1 MLKFAIFVTDYSV
14 ISDALMH
21 GIEKMR
27 PGFVRFLAALLLVAW
42 SCFAP
47 GPVVRAQTVPQKTA
61 VRGRIADEAGNPLAG
76 VTVVERGTPNGVAT
90 HSDGLFLIS
99 VRPGAVLDVSCLG
112 YLPRSVEP
120 GSRTELEIVLQEDV
134 KSIEDVIVTALGLE
148 RNYVDLTYAA
158 ENAVKAVVN
167 IEAIQQVEMPQRR
180 GYDPFL
186 EFFGIPQDYGR
197 GDGRPQYREQRAGGS
212 GVIISEDG
220 YIVTNNH
227 VVDGA
232 SKLKVKLNDGRSFDA
247 KLIGKDSAT
256 DLALLKVEGKELPTL
271 AFGSSDA
278 LRLGEWVLAI
288 GSPFDL
294 QSTITA
300 GIVSAKARQLGA
312 IPNDFRI
319 ESFIQTDAA
328 VNPGNSGGALVNT
341 HGELVGINTLIKS
354 QTGSY
359 VGYSFAIP
367 ESIVRKVVVDLKEFG
382 VVQRALLGV
391 QFRVVDQDFLDT
403 EGKELGIKDLGGAYV
418 AAVVEGGAASEA
430 GIRKGDVIL
439 DIDGVK
445 IVEPSTLQE
454 QIAKRRPNDTVK
466 LSVKRDGKVKRF
478 DVTLRNKAGK
488 TELVTKEDVDVVD
501 ALGGK
506 FADAGAKLCRE
517 LDIKGG
523 VQVVG
528 IKADGILA
536 RARVKQGFVIT
547 HINDRPVYSLSDM
560 QRMTEKVRSID
571 GVYPNGRSASYT
583 LVE

>member
-1 MLKFAIFVTDYSV
+1 MKKA
-14 ISDALMH
+14 
-21 GIEKMR
+21 
-27 PGFVRFLAALLLVAW
+27 FLILGLVAVSAAAGGLTAW
-42 SCFAP
+42 
-47 GPVVRAQTVPQKTA
+47 TVSA
-61 VRGRIADEAGNPLAG
+61 DRGGSVAYIERE
-76 VTVVERGTPNGVAT
+76 VERTP
-90 HSDGLFLIS
+90 
-99 VRPGAVLDVSCLG
+99 
-112 YLPRSVEP
+112 
-120 GSRTELEIVLQEDV
+120 
-134 KSIEDVIVTALGLE
+134 ALGTQFTSYQAE
-148 RNYVDLTYAA
+148 QYPDLTYAA

-466 LSVKRDGKVKRF
+466 LSVKRDGKVKQF

-547 HINDRPVYSLSDM
+547 HINDRPVYSLGDM

>member
-1 MLKFAIFVTDYSV
+1 MKKA
-14 ISDALMH
+14 
-21 GIEKMR
+21 
-27 PGFVRFLAALLLVAW
+27 FLILGLVAVSAAAGGLTAW
-42 SCFAP
+42 
-47 GPVVRAQTVPQKTA
+47 TVSA
-61 VRGRIADEAGNPLAG
+61 DRGGSVAYIERE
-76 VTVVERGTPNGVAT
+76 VERTP
-90 HSDGLFLIS
+90 
-99 VRPGAVLDVSCLG
+99 
-112 YLPRSVEP
+112 
-120 GSRTELEIVLQEDV
+120 
-134 KSIEDVIVTALGLE
+134 ALGTQFTSYQAE
-148 RNYVDLTYAA
+148 QYPDLTYAA

-180 GYDPFL
+180 GGYDPFL

-212 GVIISEDG
+212 GVIISGDG

-256 DLALLKVEGKELPTL
+256 DLALLKIEAEGLPTL

-300 GIVSAKARQLGA
+300 GIVSAKARQLGV

-319 ESFIQTDAA
+319 EAFIQTDAA

-367 ESIVRKVVVDLKEFG
+367 ESIVKKVVMDLKEFG
-382 VVQRALLGV
+382 VVQRALLGI
-391 QFRVVDQDFLDT
+391 QFRVVDQDFLDE
-403 EGKELGIKDLGGAYV
+403 EGKELGIKELGGAYV
-418 AAVVEGGAASEA
+418 AGVIEGGSASEA
-430 GIRKGDVIL
+430 GIRKGDIIL

-445 IVEPSTLQE
+445 VTDPSTLQE
-454 QIAKRRPNDTVK
+454 QVAKRRPNDTVK
-466 LSVKRDGKVKRF
+466 LSVKRDGKVKQF

-488 TELVTKEDVDVVD
+488 TELVTKEDVDVVE

-547 HINDRPVYSLSDM
+547 HINDRPVYSLNDM
-560 QRMTEKVRSID
+560 QRMTEKVTAID

>member
-1 MLKFAIFVTDYSV
+1 MKKA
-14 ISDALMH
+14 
-21 GIEKMR
+21 
-27 PGFVRFLAALLLVAW
+27 FLILGLVAV
-42 SCFAP
+42 SAAA
-47 GPVVRAQTVPQKTA
+47 GGLTA
-61 VRGRIADEAGNPLAG
+61 WAVSGKQNGSVAYVEHQ
-76 VTVVERGTPNGVAT
+76 VERTP
-90 HSDGLFLIS
+90 
-99 VRPGAVLDVSCLG
+99 
-112 YLPRSVEP
+112 
-120 GSRTELEIVLQEDV
+120 
-134 KSIEDVIVTALGLE
+134 ALGNHFTSYQNE
-148 RNYVDLTYAA
+148 QYPDLTYAA

-167 IEAIQQVEMPQRR
+167 IEAIQQVEMPRR

-186 EFFGIPQDYGR
+186 EFFGIPQDY

-232 SKLKVKLNDGRSFDA
+232 TKLRVKLNDGRMFDG
-247 KLIGKDSAT
+247 KLIGTDSAT
-256 DLALLKVEGKELPTL
+256 DLALVKIEAKDLPTL
-271 AFGSSDA
+271 PFGSSDA

-294 QSTITA
+294 QSTLTA

-367 ESIVRKVVVDLKEFG
+367 ESIVRKVVVDLKEYG
-382 VVQRALLGV
+382 VVQRAMLGI
-391 QFRVVDQDFLDT
+391 QFRMVDQDFLDS
-403 EGKELGIKDLGGAYV
+403 EGKDLGIKELGGAYV
-418 AAVVEGGAASEA
+418 ASVSEGGSASEA
-430 GIRKGDVIL
+430 GIRKGDIIL

-445 IVEPSTLQE
+445 ITEPSTLQE

-466 LSVKRDGKVKRF
+466 LSVKRDGKVKQF
-478 DVTLRNKAGK
+478 VVTLRNKAGK
-488 TELVTKEDVDVVD
+488 TELMTKEDVDVVE

-506 FADAGAKLCRE
+506 FADAGTKLCRE
-517 LDIKGG
+517 LDIRGG

-528 IKADGILA
+528 IKANGILA

-547 HINDRPVYSLSDM
+547 HINDQPVYSLSDM
-560 QRMTEKVRSID
+560 QRMTDKIRSID
-571 GVYPNGRSASYT
+571 GIYPNGRSASYM

>member
-1 MLKFAIFVTDYSV
+1 MKKA
-14 ISDALMH
+14 
-21 GIEKMR
+21 
-27 PGFVRFLAALLLVAW
+27 FLILGLVAVSAAAGGLTAW
-42 SCFAP
+42 
-47 GPVVRAQTVPQKTA
+47 TVSA
-61 VRGRIADEAGNPLAG
+61 DRGGSVAYIERE
-76 VTVVERGTPNGVAT
+76 VERTP
-90 HSDGLFLIS
+90 
-99 VRPGAVLDVSCLG
+99 
-112 YLPRSVEP
+112 
-120 GSRTELEIVLQEDV
+120 
-134 KSIEDVIVTALGLE
+134 ALGTQFTSYQAE
-148 RNYVDLTYAA
+148 QYPDLTYAA

-197 GDGRPQYREQRAGGS
+197 GDGDPQYREQRAGGS

-256 DLALLKVEGKELPTL
+256 DLALLKVEAKGLPTL

-466 LSVKRDGKVKRF
+466 LSVKRDGKVKQF

-547 HINDRPVYSLSDM
+547 HINDRPVYSLGDM

>member
-1 MLKFAIFVTDYSV
+1 MKKA
-14 ISDALMH
+14 
-21 GIEKMR
+21 
-27 PGFVRFLAALLLVAW
+27 FLILGLVAVSAAAGGLTAW
-42 SCFAP
+42 
-47 GPVVRAQTVPQKTA
+47 TVSA
-61 VRGRIADEAGNPLAG
+61 DRGDSVAYIERE
-76 VTVVERGTPNGVAT
+76 VERTP
-90 HSDGLFLIS
+90 
-99 VRPGAVLDVSCLG
+99 
-112 YLPRSVEP
+112 
-120 GSRTELEIVLQEDV
+120 
-134 KSIEDVIVTALGLE
+134 ALGTQFTSYQAE
-148 RNYVDLTYAA
+148 QYPDLTYAA

-359 VGYSFAIP
+359 VG
-367 ESIVRKVVVDLKEFG
+367 
-382 VVQRALLGV
+382 
-391 QFRVVDQDFLDT
+391 
-403 EGKELGIKDLGGAYV
+403 
-418 AAVVEGGAASEA
+418 
-430 GIRKGDVIL
+430 
-439 DIDGVK
+439 
-445 IVEPSTLQE
+445 
-454 QIAKRRPNDTVK
+454 
-466 LSVKRDGKVKRF
+466 
-478 DVTLRNKAGK
+478 
-488 TELVTKEDVDVVD
+488 
-501 ALGGK
+501 
-506 FADAGAKLCRE
+506 
-517 LDIKGG
+517 
-523 VQVVG
+523 
-528 IKADGILA
+528 
-536 RARVKQGFVIT
+536 
-547 HINDRPVYSLSDM
+547 
-560 QRMTEKVRSID
+560 
-571 GVYPNGRSASYT
+571 
-583 LVE
+583 

>member
-1 MLKFAIFVTDYSV
+1 M
-14 ISDALMH
+14 
-21 GIEKMR
+21 
-27 PGFVRFLAALLLVAW
+27 
-42 SCFAP
+42 
-47 GPVVRAQTVPQKTA
+47 
-61 VRGRIADEAGNPLAG
+61 
-76 VTVVERGTPNGVAT
+76 
-90 HSDGLFLIS
+90 
-99 VRPGAVLDVSCLG
+99 
-112 YLPRSVEP
+112 
-120 GSRTELEIVLQEDV
+120 
-134 KSIEDVIVTALGLE
+134 
-148 RNYVDLTYAA
+148 
-158 ENAVKAVVN
+158 
-167 IEAIQQVEMPQRR
+167 
-180 GYDPFL
+180 
-186 EFFGIPQDYGR
+186 
-197 GDGRPQYREQRAGGS
+197 
-212 GVIISEDG
+212 
-220 YIVTNNH
+220 
-227 VVDGA
+227 DGA
-232 SKLKVKLNDGRSFDA
+232 SKLKVKLNDGRTFEA

-256 DLALLKVEGKELPTL
+256 DLALLKIEAADLPTVP
-271 AFGSSDA
+271 FGSSDA

-300 GIVSAKARQLGA
+300 GIVSAKARNLGV
-312 IPNDFRI
+312 IPNDFSI

-367 ESIVRKVVVDLKEFG
+367 ESIVRKVVVDLKEYG
-382 VVQRALLGV
+382 IVQRALLGI
-391 QFRVVDQDFLDT
+391 RYGIVDQDFIDNMGEET
-403 EGKELGIKDLGGAYV
+403 GIKELGGAYV
-418 AAVVEGGAASEA
+418 SSVVEGGSASEA

-445 IVEPSTLQE
+445 INDNATLSE
-454 QIAKRRPNDTVK
+454 QIGRRRPNDKVK
-466 LSVKRDGKVKRF
+466 LSVKRDGKVKQI

-488 TELVTKEDVDVVD
+488 TELITKEDVDMVEV
-501 ALGGK
+501 LGGK

-560 QRMTEKVRSID
+560 ERLTDKVRSID
-571 GVYPNGRSASYT
+571 GIYPNGRAASYV

>member
-1 MLKFAIFVTDYSV
+1 MKKA
-14 ISDALMH
+14 
-21 GIEKMR
+21 
-27 PGFVRFLAALLLVAW
+27 FLILGLVAVSAAAGGLTAW
-42 SCFAP
+42 
-47 GPVVRAQTVPQKTA
+47 TVSA
-61 VRGRIADEAGNPLAG
+61 DRGDSVAYIERE
-76 VTVVERGTPNGVAT
+76 VERTP
-90 HSDGLFLIS
+90 
-99 VRPGAVLDVSCLG
+99 
-112 YLPRSVEP
+112 
-120 GSRTELEIVLQEDV
+120 
-134 KSIEDVIVTALGLE
+134 ALGTQFTSYQAE
-148 RNYVDLTYAA
+148 QYPDLTYAA

-180 GYDPFL
+180 GGYDPFL

-212 GVIISEDG
+212 GVIISGDG

-256 DLALLKVEGKELPTL
+256 DLALLKIEAEGLPTL

-300 GIVSAKARQLGA
+300 GIVSAKARQLGV

-319 ESFIQTDAA
+319 EAFIQTDAA

-367 ESIVRKVVVDLKEFG
+367 ESIVKKVVMDLKEFG

-466 LSVKRDGKVKRF
+466 LSVKRDGKVKQF

-560 QRMTEKVRSID
+560 QRMTEKVGSID

>member
-1 MLKFAIFVTDYSV
+1 MKKA
-14 ISDALMH
+14 
-21 GIEKMR
+21 
-27 PGFVRFLAALLLVAW
+27 FLILGLVAVSAAAGGLTAW
-42 SCFAP
+42 
-47 GPVVRAQTVPQKTA
+47 TVSA
-61 VRGRIADEAGNPLAG
+61 DRGDSVAYIERE
-76 VTVVERGTPNGVAT
+76 VERTP
-90 HSDGLFLIS
+90 
-99 VRPGAVLDVSCLG
+99 
-112 YLPRSVEP
+112 
-120 GSRTELEIVLQEDV
+120 
-134 KSIEDVIVTALGLE
+134 ALGTQFTSYQAE
-148 RNYVDLTYAA
+148 QYPDLTYAA

-341 HGELVGINTLIKS
+341 NGELVGINTLIKS

-466 LSVKRDGKVKRF
+466 LSVKRDGKVKQF

>member
-1 MLKFAIFVTDYSV
+1 MKKAFLFLGFA
-14 ISDALMH
+14 A
-21 GIEKMR
+21 
-27 PGFVRFLAALLLVAW
+27 LAAATGGLTAW
-42 SCFAP
+42 
-47 GPVVRAQTVPQKTA
+47 
-61 VRGRIADEAGNPLAG
+61 
-76 VTVVERGTPNGVAT
+76 TVVGNRGTEVA
-90 HSDGLFLIS
+90 
-99 VRPGAVLDVSCLG
+99 
-112 YLPRSVEP
+112 YVEREVE
-120 GSRTELEIVLQEDV
+120 RTP
-134 KSIEDVIVTALGLE
+134 ALGNHFTSYQNE
-148 RNYVDLTYAA
+148 QYPDLTYAA

-167 IEAIQQVEMPQRR
+167 IEAIQQVEMPRR

-186 EFFGIPQDYGR
+186 EFFGIPQDYGY

-232 SKLKVKLNDGRSFDA
+232 SKLKVKLNDGRTFDA
-247 KLIGKDSAT
+247 KLIGTDSAT
-256 DLALLKVEGKELPTL
+256 DLALLKVEAKDLPTL
-271 AFGSSDA
+271 PFGSSDA

-367 ESIVRKVVVDLKEFG
+367 ETIVRKVVVDLKEFG
-382 VVQRALLGV
+382 VVQRALLGI
-391 QFRVVDQDFLDT
+391 QFRVVDQDFLDA
-403 EGKELGIKDLGGAYV
+403 EGKDLGIKDLGGAYV
-418 AAVVEGGAASEA
+418 ASVVEGGAASEA

-439 DIDGVK
+439 AIDGVK
-445 IVEPSTLQE
+445 ITEPSTLQE
-454 QIAKRRPNDTVK
+454 QIARHRPNDTVK
-466 LSVKRDGKVKRF
+466 LSVKRDGEVKQF
-478 DVTLRNKAGK
+478 EVTLRNKAGK
-488 TELVTKEDVDVVD
+488 TELMTKEDVDVVE

-506 FADAGAKLCRE
+506 FADAGTKLCRE

-547 HINDRPVYSLSDM
+547 HINDRPVYSLNEM

-571 GVYPNGRSASYT
+571 GVYPNGRSASYM

>member
-1 MLKFAIFVTDYSV
+1 MK
-14 ISDALMH
+14 
-21 GIEKMR
+21 K
-27 PGFVRFLAALLLVAW
+27 GFVW
-42 SCFAP
+42 
-47 GPVVRAQTVPQKTA
+47 
-61 VRGRIADEAGNPLAG
+61 AG
-76 VTVVERGTPNGVAT
+76 VLAVSMVA
-90 HSDGLFLIS
+90 SG
-99 VRPGAVLDVSCLG
+99 
-112 YLPRSVEP
+112 
-120 GSRTELEIVLQEDV
+120 
-134 KSIEDVIVTALGLE
+134 VTAYTVTKAADKDSYTPAESFASNVGTHFTAYE
-148 RNYVDLTYAA
+148 EGGYPDLTYAA
-158 ENAVKAVVN
+158 ENAVKGVVN
-167 IEAIQQVEMPQRR
+167 IVNTQEISSRAGYR
-180 GYDPFL
+180 GGYGDDGGFEQFFDL
-186 EFFGIPQDYGR
+186 FGIPR
-197 GDGRPQYREQRAGGS
+197 GQYRQQPEQQPRPQERKSGGS
-212 GVIISEDG
+212 GVIISPDG
-220 YIVTNNH
+220 YIVTNHH
-227 VVDGA
+227 VVDNA
-232 SKLKVKLNDGRSFDA
+232 SKLKVTLNDKRTFDA
-247 KLIGKDSAT
+247 KVIGTDPTTEVALIKIDAN
-256 DLALLKVEGKELPTL
+256 DLPTIPI
-271 AFGSSDA
+271 GNSDA

-288 GSPFDL
+288 GSPYGL
-294 QSTITA
+294 QNTITA
-300 GIVSAKARQLGA
+300 GIVSAKGRSLQALPTQYSL
-312 IPNDFRI
+312 

-341 HGELVGINTLIKS
+341 KGELVGINTLIQS

-359 VGYSFAIP
+359 IGYSFAIP

-466 LSVKRDGKVKRF
+466 LSVKRDGKVKQF

-547 HINDRPVYSLSDM
+547 HINDRPVYSLNDM

>member
-1 MLKFAIFVTDYSV
+1 MKKAFFV
-14 ISDALMH
+14 L
-21 GIEKMR
+21 GIVAVSAVA
-27 PGFVRFLAALLLVAW
+27 GGLTAW
-42 SCFAP
+42 SM
-47 GPVVRAQTVPQKTA
+47 G
-61 VRGRIADEAGNPLAG
+61 AGKGTPE
-76 VTVVERGTPNGVAT
+76 VQYIEREVERNPSLGT
-90 HSDGLFLIS
+90 HF
-99 VRPGAVLDVSCLG
+99 
-112 YLPRSVEP
+112 
-120 GSRTELEIVLQEDV
+120 
-134 KSIEDVIVTALGLE
+134 TAYE
-148 RNYVDLTYAA
+148 ADKYPDLTYAA

-167 IEAIQQVEMPQRR
+167 IEAIQQIEVPQRR
-180 GYDPFL
+180 SYDPFL
-186 EFFGIPQDYGR
+186 EFFGIPQEYGN
-197 GDGRPQYREQRAGGS
+197 DGSRPQYREARAGGS
-212 GVIISEDG
+212 GVIISKDG
-220 YIVTNNH
+220 YVVTNNH

-232 SKLKVKLNDGRSFDA
+232 TKLRVKLNDGRTFDA

-256 DLALLKVEGKELPTL
+256 DVALLKIDGDDDLPTL
-271 AFGSSDA
+271 PFGSSDA

-300 GIVSAKARQLGA
+300 GIVSAKARNLGV
-312 IPNDFRI
+312 IPNDFSI
-319 ESFIQTDAA
+319 EAFIQTDAA

-367 ESIVRKVVVDLKEFG
+367 ESIVRKVVVDLKEYG
-382 VVQRALLGV
+382 IVQRALLGI
-391 QFRVVDQDFLDT
+391 RYGIVDQDFIDNMGEET
-403 EGKELGIKDLGGAYV
+403 GIKELGGAYV
-418 AAVVEGGAASEA
+418 SSVVEGGSASEA

-445 IVEPSTLQE
+445 INDNATLSE
-454 QIAKRRPNDTVK
+454 QIGRRRPNDKVK
-466 LSVKRDGKVKRF
+466 LSVKRDGKVKQI

-488 TELVTKEDVDVVD
+488 TELITKEDVDMVEV
-501 ALGGK
+501 LGGK

-560 QRMTEKVRSID
+560 ERMTDKVRSID
-571 GVYPNGRSASYT
+571 GIYPNGRAASYV